1 MLARPFLSLSK
12 GTLSLLL
19 VLFVLLEIA
28 LGSAFYFTTKS
39 SPKTAIA
46 PIPAGRKVCHSTSTV
61 QNFPRTV
68 LINHYETFSVCL
80 KDLPNVILTYTL
92 SFPDGTTPSI
102 KVLSDKT
109 GFSKQ
114 RFLIK
119 YKPQGKRDSVGIG
132 VSYLGKTQ
140 INTRFAVQN
149 PSYKAP

>member
-1 MLARPFLSLSK
+1 MLR
-12 GTLSLLL
+12 SLLA
-19 VLFVLLEIA
+19 LFVVLEIA
-28 LGSAFYFTTKS
+28 LGGAFYFSAKGSTKAAVVPVTTVRR
-39 SPKTAIA
+39 T
-46 PIPAGRKVCHSTSTV
+46 CHSAGTV
-61 QNFPRTV
+61 QNYPRTV
-68 LINHYETFSVCL
+68 LIGHYETFSVCL

-119 YKPQGKRDSVGIG
+119 YTPQGRRDSVGIG

-149 PSYKAP
+149 PLFGKQ